1 MNVAYFF
8 ESLSGVPAGR
18 KMQDRLMLDFARNF
32 AAISNPAHREAVA
45 ALVRAMAVVGA
56 DDEGSA

>member
-1 MNVAYFF
+1 
-8 ESLSGVPAGR
+8 
-18 KMQDRLMLDFARNF
+18 MLDLARNF

-56 DDEGSA
+56 HEEDSA